1 MHMCVVVPL
10 ACLPVC
16 VSFTWYDSLFLF
28 PYWAV
33 QAGLLTPLT
42 FTRHRLSPLAAL
54 LLVHTFFT
62 TEGGETEFA
71 NFTLPTSKKFLEAC
85 SQNVSGNKI
94 ILRKL

>member
-10 ACLPVC
+10 ACLSVC

-42 FTRHRLSPLAAL
+42 FTLHDLSPLA
-54 LLVHTFFT
+54 VFTF
-62 TEGGETEFA
+62 GVY
-71 NFTLPTSKKFLEAC
+71 FLHNGR
-85 SQNVSGNKI
+85 Q
-94 ILRKL
+94 